1 VFLGSGVNGIQG
13 KVLGMSTW
21 NKRRPYLTFE
31 WATLLVNSP
40 RAVFSGQMFGSKEG
54 PVGFGLVSNQKP
66 YLSEPAAWFPLKMLS
81 GWVIQKLAGV

>member
-1 VFLGSGVNGIQG
+1 
-13 KVLGMSTW
+13 
-21 NKRRPYLTFE
+21 
-31 WATLLVNSP
+31 
-40 RAVFSGQMFGSKEG
+40 MFGSKEG